1 MKIDKCYGVIEKK
14 TGDFLEISYKYP
26 IPFYATY
33 QQAKNALRAYKGMCT
48 FNEAEYEIVEI
59 DVTKGLKN
67 T

>member
-1 MKIDKCYGVIEKK
+1 MK
-14 TGDFLEISYKYP
+14 ISYKYP